1 MPQACFLPKYG
12 MLIFISRLTVLLST
26 ISISTI
32 TNTPWLQVQDAFLIL
47 IILILPLALE
57 PASMPS
63 TITTALELEAFG

>member
-1 MPQACFLPKYG
+1 

-63 TITTALELEAFG
+63 TITTALELEAFGWELRLI